1 MYHVNV
7 NVNLIL
13 ENIIQIKSGIV
24 INVDASAKNIKC
36 LKNIFGILLHVA
48 AKIVNIQQVVLTIQ
62 WLRLMKLMKK
72 QKQFQQSLLKKSV
85 KQEISCL
92 PFC

>member
-1 MYHVNV
+1 MCFKQNRRFQSKGAHYDFRNKWTENMYHVNV

-48 AKIVNIQQVVLTIQ
+48 AKIVNI
-62 WLRLMKLMKK
+62 
-72 QKQFQQSLLKKSV
+72 
-85 KQEISCL
+85 
-92 PFC
+92 